1 MRTSLKTR
9 MRRRALV
16 LSVLVAA
23 ASGTRVGPAFAIGA
37 KEGAA
42 AIRLEGQWDD
52 ERYGAVP
59 WSAALR
65 IQGTSFSGV
74 VELPESASASAVRVE
89 GTRVG
94 DQVKFRIVRS
104 DTQIGSFEGKVEG
117 TEVIGSYVDA
127 KGKTKEWS
135 GAWRPESARTERDSQ
150 AAE

>member
-1 MRTSLKTR
+1 MEISV
-9 MRRRALV
+9 RRRVSRALM
-16 LSVLVAA
+16 LSVLVATV
-23 ASGTRVGPAFAIGA
+23 SGTRVPALAIGA
-37 KEGAA
+37 REGTT

-52 ERYGAVP
+52 DRYGAVP

-65 IQGTSFSGV
+65 IQGSSFTGV
-74 VELPESASASAVRVE
+74 VEVPESSASAIHVE

-104 DTQIGSFEGKVEG
+104 DKQIGSFEGKVEG
-117 TEVIGSYVDA
+117 TELIGSYVDA

-135 GAWRPESARTERDSQ
+135 GNWLPESARAEREDR